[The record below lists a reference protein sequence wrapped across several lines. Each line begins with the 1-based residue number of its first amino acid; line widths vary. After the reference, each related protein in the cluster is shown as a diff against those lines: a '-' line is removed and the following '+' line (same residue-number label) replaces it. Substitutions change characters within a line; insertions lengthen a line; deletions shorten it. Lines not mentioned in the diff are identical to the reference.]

1 MTGQARIVIAES
13 TGAKPSLTDL
23 TLKKDALYP
32 LNIQSVR
39 PWTQI
44 YKKIKQPFK
53 GLLNTWLYVGKYL
66 TWHNS

>member
-32 LNIQSVR
+32 LNITAVPLASFVMPER
-39 PWTQI
+39 RR
-44 YKKIKQPFK
+44 
-53 GLLNTWLYVGKYL
+53 LLLIFMSRTLIQYV
-66 TWHNS
+66 